1 MSNFETENS
10 FEYHHIDLN
19 WGNKT
24 NERIRSRELMT
35 LQELNERNYWIGWDN
50 QKERDKNVKTVY
62 YLSKVEKIT
71 KIKS

>member
-24 NERIRSRELMT
+24 NEQIRSIT
-35 LQELNERNYWIGWDN
+35 IGERIDDVTG
-50 QKERDKNVKTVY
+50 
-62 YLSKVEKIT
+62 T
-71 KIKS
+71 K